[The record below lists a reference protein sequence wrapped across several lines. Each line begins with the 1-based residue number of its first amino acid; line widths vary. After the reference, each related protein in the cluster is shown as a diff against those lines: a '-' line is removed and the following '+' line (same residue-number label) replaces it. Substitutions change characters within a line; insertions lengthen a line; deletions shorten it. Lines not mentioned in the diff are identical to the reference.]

1 MRSVGMSSRLL
12 DKLWMSSG
20 TLFVVETE
28 ERCLRTMEAA
38 RESIRL
44 SCELHLLIGEKLLR
58 GEMGPIMPCEKG
70 KWRSDSPSVVMY
82 SSYNGSWEIGLP
94 IDGRIEELTGWK

>member
-1 MRSVGMSSRLL
+1 
-12 DKLWMSSG
+12 MSSG

-28 ERCLRTMEAA
+28 ERCLRTIEAA

-82 SSYNGSWEIGLP
+82 SSYNGSWERGLP
-94 IDGRIEELTGWK
+94 IGRIVELTGWK